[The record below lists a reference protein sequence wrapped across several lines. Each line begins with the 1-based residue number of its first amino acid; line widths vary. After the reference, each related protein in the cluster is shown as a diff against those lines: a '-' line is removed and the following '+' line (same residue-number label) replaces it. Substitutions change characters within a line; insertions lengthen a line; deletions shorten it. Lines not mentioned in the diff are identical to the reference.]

1 MTEPDIH
8 ALSGAYAVDALDELE
23 RARFEQH
30 LAACT
35 ECRAEVNSLR
45 ETTVGLSELTST
57 PPPPAL
63 RASILS
69 EIRTIRPLP
78 PEVSQPSAAP
88 RRRSRLVRLAAA
100 AALIATAGVGTAI
113 VLHQTENGASQ
124 VTSLSAQVLHA
135 ADAREVDVDLPGPA
149 LARMVRS
156 VSVGR
161 AVLVTRDMP
170 APPAGKVYQLWLQ
183 DPAGRMVSAG
193 LMPSGGSQT
202 VVLQGNASEAKAAGI
217 TVEPAAGSVQPTSA
231 PLALFDFAQA
241 T

>member
-23 RARFEQH
+23 RARFERH

-35 ECRAEVNSLR
+35 ECRTEVNSLR

-69 EIRTIRPLP
+69 EIKSIRPLP
-78 PEVSQPSAAP
+78 PEVSRQAT
-88 RRRSRLVRLAAA
+88 SRDHRFRLAPLAA
-100 AALIATAGVGTAI
+100 AALIAIAGVGTAI
-113 VLHQTENGASQ
+113 VVHQTGDSTSQ

-135 ADAREVDVDLPGPA
+135 PDAREVDVDLPGPA
-149 LARMVRS
+149 LARVVRS

-161 AVLVTRDMP
+161 AVLVTHDMP

-183 DPAGRMVSAG
+183 NSAGRMISAG
-193 LMPSGGSQT
+193 LMPTGGNQT
-202 VVLQGNASEAKAAGI
+202 VVLRGNASDAKAAGI
-217 TVEPAAGSVQPTSA
+217 TVEPAAGSAQPTSA
-231 PLALFDFAQA
+231 PLALFEFAQA